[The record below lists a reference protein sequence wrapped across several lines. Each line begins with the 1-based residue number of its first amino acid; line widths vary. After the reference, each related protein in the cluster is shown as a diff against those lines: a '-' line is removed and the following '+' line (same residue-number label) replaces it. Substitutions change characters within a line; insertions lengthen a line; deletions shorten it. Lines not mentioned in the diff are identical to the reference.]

1 MGMTERSLRRLRLRH
16 IELLDSFRTNS
27 TVRAVAEKLHLSQ
40 PAISKMVREIE
51 ETCGMELFIRS
62 RRGMQPTAHGLIL
75 IRQAGHMIQHLRA
88 AAEQFK
94 ALETGASGLLRIGS
108 SSMTHELQPAI
119 VELQRDFPGLLV
131 RIRQAR
137 PRQLVAD
144 LLAGDLDC
152 AVTSLPPDWLAEPE
166 ATQLT
171 LETIAKDHLCV
182 VVSRKHPLAVK
193 KALDWRDLMGERW
206 AVSELDGL
214 TRQQLI
220 SVYLQRG
227 LEPPTPSLE
236 SINHKTILEVVSLDP
251 GLLGVLRWNQARQ
264 DSTLYGLKVL
274 PVGPRVPLP
283 EVSFIVP
290 KYAAAEPAV
299 VERLRAALL
308 GHRPRA
314 SSTRQPARG
323 RNTRARSSSE

>member
-16 IELLDSFRTNS
+16 IELLDSFHANS

-51 ETCGMELFIRS
+51 ETCGMALFVRS
-62 RRGMQPTAHGLIL
+62 RRGMQPTAQGLIL

-94 ALETGASGLLRIGS
+94 ALEAGASGLLRVGS
-108 SSMTHELQPAI
+108 SSMTYELQPAI

-152 AVTSLPPDWLAEPE
+152 AVTSLPPDCLAQPE

-182 VVSRKHPLAVK
+182 VASSRHPLATK

-227 LEPPTPSLE
+227 LELPTPSVE
-236 SINHKTILEVVSLDP
+236 SVNHKTILEVVSLDP
-251 GLLGVLRWNQARQ
+251 GMLGVLRWNQARK
-264 DSTLYGLKVL
+264 DSALYGLKVL
-274 PVGPRVPLP
+274 PLRPRVPLP
-283 EVSFIVP
+283 EISFIVP

-308 GHRPRA
+308 RHRLRA
-314 SSTRQPARG
+314 GRAGQPASG
-323 RNTRARSSSE
+323 SKARARRSSE